1 MLWAELP
8 LAERFERAAGAGFGA
23 VELWWPGAAAA
34 RTLPEL
40 TARWNQR
47 LVLLNFDMGDMAAGD
62 RGLAAH
68 PGRSE
73 YLRAPVPDAL
83 AIAAACGCP
92 RLNLL
97 VGLRQ
102 QRYSKEDPLSCGRGN
117 GCWGA

>member
-47 LVLLNFDMGDMAAGD
+47 LVLLNFHAGDMAARD
-62 RGLAAH
+62 RGLAGAPARCAASAKTGTPRPSSLPAPATTS
-68 PGRSE
+68 PGPRTWPPR
-73 YLRAPVPDAL
+73 RAS
-83 AIAAACGCP
+83 
-92 RLNLL
+92 R
-97 VGLRQ
+97 
-102 QRYSKEDPLSCGRGN
+102 
-117 GCWGA
+117 